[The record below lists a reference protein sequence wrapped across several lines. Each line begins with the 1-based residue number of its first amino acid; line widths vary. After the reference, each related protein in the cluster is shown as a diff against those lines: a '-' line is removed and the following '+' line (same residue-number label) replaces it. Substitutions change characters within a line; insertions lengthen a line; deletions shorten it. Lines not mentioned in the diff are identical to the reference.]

1 MLQHKH
7 FSTAVS
13 TGAAW
18 SQRQINAAYTK
29 VGCFLCLRGAPE
41 RFAMLYGTGKTSFF
55 QKQAYLPQ
63 SYELFL
69 FTPEY
74 LPHPMIKSFDISFRS
89 TYFYSNANKKQKTTE
104 TINVWFPATLLQH
117 EPTQSTEVA
126 TTEPT
131 TSSQRNLSHPS
142 HLSCSLG
149 TCVLQGSP
157 PCTSLRFVS
166 QPCVHAGR
174 TL

>member
-1 MLQHKH
+1 MTSVTDKCSIYQGGMLPL
-7 FSTAVS
+7 S
-13 TGAAW
+13 
-18 SQRQINAAYTK
+18 
-29 VGCFLCLRGAPE
+29 E
-41 RFAMLYGTGKTSFF
+41 RSSRKICNVIWNWENFIFP
-55 QKQAYLPQ
+55 KQAYLPQ

-104 TINVWFPATLLQH
+104 MINVWFPATLLQH

-131 TSSQRNLSHPS
+131 TSSQRNLSNPS

-166 QPCVHAGR
+166 QPCVHTGR